1 MMSYRA
7 YQVTGQRQ
15 FALVERELRDPDAGQ
30 VRIRTAACGVCHWG
44 SPEKVDTVSLIA
56 G

>member
-15 FALVERELRDPDAGQ
+15 FALVELELRDPDAGQ
-30 VRIRTAACGVCHWG
+30 VRIRTAVRRSSALH
-44 SPEKVDTVSLIA
+44 T
-56 G
+56 